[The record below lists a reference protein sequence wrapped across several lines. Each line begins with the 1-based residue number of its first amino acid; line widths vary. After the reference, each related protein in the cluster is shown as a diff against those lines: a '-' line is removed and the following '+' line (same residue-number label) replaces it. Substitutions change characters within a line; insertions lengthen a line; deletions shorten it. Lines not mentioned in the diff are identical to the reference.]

1 MTLFVEGEPLDVS
14 KLNKLA
20 TDISSLSTKLKST
33 MATSNNTAQITV
45 SQSGV
50 QQLSGIGTTIS
61 SEIPVQLKSGIF
73 NYLDA
78 NNPVIVTATVQG
90 KMEGV
95 VALTISKNPDS
106 SNTFTIQAVSTKVEK
121 GLKVNWIAVQNKIIN
136 L

>member
-33 MATSNNTAQITV
+33 MATSNNAAQITV

-50 QQLSGIGTTIS
+50 LQLNGIGTTIS

>member
-33 MATSNNTAQITV
+33 MATSNNAAQITV